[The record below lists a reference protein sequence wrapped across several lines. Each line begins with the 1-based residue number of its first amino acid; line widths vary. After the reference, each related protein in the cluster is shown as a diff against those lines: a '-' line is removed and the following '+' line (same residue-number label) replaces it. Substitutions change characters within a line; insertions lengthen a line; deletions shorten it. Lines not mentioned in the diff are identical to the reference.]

1 MAESTPTP
9 SPAPAPLP
17 KGTGLPVSVP
27 AAGNSLAKSAATGA
41 AKTVASSAATVVAWK
56 TAALATAAVLGLG
69 GGGYYFNRDLKAR
82 SQLTEAEQKAAA
94 LETRLKESEQA
105 GESAR
110 TQVDQLKGE
119 AEKAKKAALQLE
131 QFQAEFAK
139 FKDLSASEKQ
149 VLEKKLADQQVQM
162 EKLQAAGASASQ
174 TDVKLEESLKKELA
188 DKDVQISRLKDQ
200 LKVTVASEILFPSG
214 SAELSPEGV
223 DVLRKLAK
231 AANKTQDEVRV
242 EGHTDTDP
250 LAPVLA
256 QYYPTNWELSTARAA
271 VAVRTLEASGMVP
284 ADRLSAVGYGDSRP
298 VAPNDTAEGK
308 AKNRRVEIVFT
319 PAKSR

>member
-1 MAESTPTP
+1 MAESVPP
-9 SPAPAPLP
+9 SPPAPLP
-17 KGTGLPVSVP
+17 EGQLPTSLPASAGKSV
-27 AAGNSLAKSAATGA
+27 AKAAATGA
-41 AKTVASSAATVVAWK
+41 AKTVASSAVTVVAWK

-82 SQLTEAEQKAAA
+82 TQLTEAEQKVAT
-94 LETRLKESEQA
+94 LETRLKEA
-105 GESAR
+105 ESS
-110 TQVDQLKGE
+110 LE
-119 AEKAKKAALQLE
+119 AVRAQLE
-131 QFQAEFAK
+131 QANSQVEKGKKLALELEQNKAELAK
-139 FKDLSASEKQ
+139 LKDLSDSEKK
-149 VLEKKLADQQVQM
+149 VLEQKLAEQQLAM
-162 EKLQAAGASASQ
+162 EKFKATTVQ
-174 TDVKLEESLKKELA
+174 TDNQLEDRLKKELS

-223 DVLRKLAK
+223 DVLRKVAN
-231 AANKTQDEVRV
+231 AANKAQDEVRV

-250 LAPVLA
+250 IAPVLA

-271 VAVRTLEASGMVP
+271 VAVRTLEATGMVP
-284 ADRLSAVGYGDSRP
+284 AARLSAVGYGDSRP

-319 PAKSR
+319 PTKNR